1 MANKKIGGYGLSVS
15 NKTNEQMKSSP
26 IQSAEQKTK
35 DLINSNPTGTS
46 IAKFSNSINDQ
57 LTQYLPMKKMELAE
71 LEKIKAQGSQA
82 EGYSEA
88 VDGINTIEKG
98 LIQLNDDLE
107 QAAAK
112 RKQLLDIQVEEN
124 YAKSST
130 TEQSENFHNFANGT
144 FSEEATIQE
153 DEMGMPRLM
162 YGGQLYS
169 DIDTGGEYNFELE
182 NLVDE
187 ELFNTRKLAHGEG
200 AIDINEYN
208 NIVRP
213 NLEKDLNK
221 LVKNKDSRDAVKD
234 YMYQNPELIDMFI
247 SNQTG
252 KQITPEYKETPEYNK
267 LYNLNK
273 TNVNFSDGFVD
284 TVLSMHDA
292 EFEKREPAKETKPEK
307 TVEDY
312 LKEIS

>member
-1 MANKKIGGYGLSVS
+1 MANKQMSGFGLSVS
-15 NKTNEQMKSSP
+15 NMANEQVKSSP

-35 DLINSNPTGTS
+35 NLINANPTGTN
-46 IAKFSNSINDQ
+46 IAKFSNSINNQ
-57 LTQYLPMKKMELAE
+57 LTQYLPMKKMELAK

-98 LIQLNDDLE
+98 LIQLNNDLE

-112 RKQLLDIQVEEN
+112 RKQLLDVEVEET
-124 YAKSST
+124 YASSNT
-130 TEQSENFHNFANGT
+130 NEQSENFHNFANGT
-144 FSEEATIQE
+144 FADEGQIIE

-162 YGGQLYS
+162 YAGQLHS

-187 ELFNTRKLAHGEG
+187 ELSNTRELAHGEA

-252 KQITPEYKETPEYNK
+252 KQITPEYKETPEYDK

-284 TVLSMHDA
+284 TVLGMHDA
-292 EFEKREPAKETKPEK
+292 EFEKKEPAKETKPEK

>member
-1 MANKKIGGYGLSVS
+1 MANKQMGGYGLSVS
-15 NKTNEQMKSSP
+15 NVSGEEVKNSP
-26 IQSAEQKTK
+26 IQSAQQKTR
-35 DLINSNPTGTS
+35 DLTSANPNGVTIT
-46 IAKFSNSINDQ
+46 KFSDSINKQ
-57 LTQYLPMKKMELAE
+57 LTEYLPMKKLELAE
-71 LEKIKAQGSQA
+71 LEKIKAKGSEA

-98 LIQLNDDLE
+98 LIQLNDDFE
-107 QAAAK
+107 QAATT
-112 RKQLLDIQVEEN
+112 RQLLLNIEVEEN
-124 YAKSST
+124 YANSST
-130 TEQSENFHNFANGT
+130 TEQLENFHNFANGT
-144 FSEEATIQE
+144 FAEQGQIIE
-153 DEMGMPRLM
+153 DETGMPRLM
-162 YGGQLYS
+162 YAGQLYS

-187 ELFNTRKLAHGEG
+187 ELSNTRKLAHGEG

-208 NIVRP
+208 NMVRP

-234 YMYQNPELIDMFI
+234 YMYQNPELIEAFI

-284 TVLSMHDA
+284 TVLGMHDA
-292 EFEKREPAKETKPEK
+292 EFKKREKTKSPLAQDLIAKYSK
-307 TVEDY
+307 
-312 LKEIS
+312 

>member
-1 MANKKIGGYGLSVS
+1 MANKQMGGYGLSVS
-15 NKTNEQMKSSP
+15 NVSSEEVKNSP
-26 IQSAEQKTK
+26 IQSAQQKTR
-35 DLINSNPTGTS
+35 DLTSANPNGVTIT
-46 IAKFSNSINDQ
+46 KFSDSINKQ
-57 LTQYLPMKKMELAE
+57 LTEYLPMKKLELAE
-71 LEKIKAQGSQA
+71 LEKIKAKGSEA

-98 LIQLNDDLE
+98 LIQLNDDFE
-107 QAAAK
+107 QAATT
-112 RKQLLDIQVEEN
+112 RQLLLNIQVEEN
-124 YAKSST
+124 YAKSNT
-130 TEQSENFHNFANGT
+130 TDQSENFHNFANGT

-208 NIVRP
+208 NVVRP

-252 KQITPEYKETPEYNK
+252 KQITSEYKETPEYNK

-284 TVLSMHDA
+284 TVLGMHDA
-292 EFEKREPAKETKPEK
+292 EFQKREKTKSPLAQDLIAKYSK
-307 TVEDY
+307 
-312 LKEIS
+312 